1 MKEKAQDIIVD
12 EVMSRNPKTI
22 WPEMTAQEAGKLM
35 RQEGVG
41 SLVVIEDG
49 AAIGILT
56 EKDLVE
62 KVVAEGK
69 PPSKVK
75 VMSIM
80 SSPLVTIEPGMSV
93 AEAARKMSE
102 MKLRRLP
109 VVHGGKLIGILT
121 ENDVL
126 KLSPSLIEIT
136 REWSRL
142 GMCGSSPGRAHQI
155 TSGYCE
161 NCGAYYNELVMRNG
175 ELLCADCIDQ
185 VRPMD
190 ETE

>member
-1 MKEKAQDIIVD
+1 MKDKAQDITVD
-12 EVMSRNPKTI
+12 EVMSRSPKTI

-35 RQEGVG
+35 RQEDVG
-41 SLVVIEDG
+41 SLIVIEDG
-49 AAIGILT
+49 AAVGILT

-69 PPSKVK
+69 LPAKVK
-75 VMSIM
+75 VMNIM

-102 MKLRRLP
+102 MKMRRLP
-109 VVHGGKLIGILT
+109 VVHKGKLIGILT

-142 GMCGSSPGRAHQI
+142 GVCGPSPGTVHQI

-161 NCGAYYNELVMRNG
+161 NCGAYYNELMMREG
-175 ELLCADCIDQ
+175 ELLCADCYDQ
-185 VRPMD
+185 LRPM
-190 ETE
+190 EEAE